1 MATPEESIEIRAK
14 TVDAA
19 TREGLRRLN
28 LLREQ
33 VDIEVLSE
41 GSRGILGFGAE
52 DARVRLT
59 PRPSVAPAAAPP
71 RPTRLEL
78 PPEPK
83 PVNPPPRPT
92 RLELPP
98 EPKPVSPP
106 PRPTR
111 LELPPEPKPVSLP
124 PRPTRLELPPEPK
137 PVSLPPRPAKP
148 ELPVAASLELVQTAP
163 VAAPEQATAS
173 AEPAPAAKP
182 KADKIPVSDAVLVDT
197 AAEILGNL
205 LNMMGINATVRGHAA
220 APDMPGRDDEST
232 LILDIVGNDL
242 GILIG
247 RRGETLS
254 ALQYLTRLMLN
265 HRLHHWS
272 NVVVDVEEYKNR
284 RERALQQLATRT
296 AERVAATGRTLAL
309 EPMPARERR
318 IIHIALRNHP
328 EVHTESVGEG
338 ENRKVTIIPN
348 AAQ

>member
-19 TREGLRRLN
+19 IREGLRRLN
-28 LLREQ
+28 LAREQ
-33 VDIEVLSE
+33 VDIEILSE

-59 PRPSVAPAAAPP
+59 PRPPVATAPP
-71 RPTRLEL
+71 ARSFRPEP
-78 PPEPK
+78 PPEPQ
-83 PVNPPPRPT
+83 PVSPPPRPA
-92 RLELPP
+92 RPEPPP

-106 PRPTR
+106 A
-111 LELPPEPKPVSLP
+111 VQP
-124 PRPTRLELPPEPK
+124 PRPPRL
-137 PVSLPPRPAKP
+137 PRFN
-148 ELPVAASLELVQTAP
+148 E
-163 VAAPEQATAS
+163 
-173 AEPAPAAKP
+173 AEPPAPRETAPAAPTSASAPEPPAVNAEPESALTTKP
-182 KADKIPVSDAVLVDT
+182 KVEKAAVSDATLVET
-197 AAEILGNL
+197 ATEILGNML
-205 LNMMGINATVRGHAA
+205 EMMGINATVRGHVS
-220 APDMPGRDDEST
+220 APDMPGRDGEST

-265 HRLHHWS
+265 HRLHHWT

-284 RERALQQLATRT
+284 RERALQQLAART